1 MVLPLPIGQTHGI
14 FGTVFATCEK
24 EIDIL
29 LLINYNERK
38 RLFLFVWME
47 KQMRTEYRMR
57 DMVFYDDDGNEI
69 PVEEL
74 PWSSYAKEPDPCDD
88 SQDWV
93 YQDDG
98 DSTKDSLDTPVLAE
112 KSKSFPEDTRS
123 AAERRRRVAQS
134 VREEA
139 LRRLELSARTAAEF
153 QSVVSWYDREE
164 QSRMRRERRYESL
177 RGDTPVEY
185 LASDEDGI
193 VPNSMSCPTFRQI
206 CRGEFDDLLCNCL
219 FRMHDLTDRDY
230 LRQIVMNLKQDHK
243 EILHFLGI
251 RLYSAHQ
258 LALLREQTERNI
270 RKVRGTVQRKIHKKL
285 FAALTK
291 LSEENAELTHQ
302 EQAFLK
308 AYTLTQRRRSA
319 HDGKPV

>member
-1 MVLPLPIGQTHGI
+1 
-14 FGTVFATCEK
+14 
-24 EIDIL
+24 
-29 LLINYNERK
+29 
-38 RLFLFVWME
+38 
-47 KQMRTEYRMR
+47 
-57 DMVFYDDDGNEI
+57 
-69 PVEEL
+69 
-74 PWSSYAKEPDPCDD
+74 
-88 SQDWV
+88 
-93 YQDDG
+93 
-98 DSTKDSLDTPVLAE
+98 
-112 KSKSFPEDTRS
+112 
-123 AAERRRRVAQS
+123 
-134 VREEA
+134 
-139 LRRLELSARTAAEF
+139 
-153 QSVVSWYDREE
+153 
-164 QSRMRRERRYESL
+164 MRRERRYESL

-230 LRQIVMNLKQDHK
+230 LRQIVMNLKQDRK
-243 EILHFLGI
+243 EILYFLGI

-291 LSEENAELTHQ
+291 LSEEIAELTHQ

-308 AYTLTQRRRSA
+308 AYTLTQRRRAA

>member
-1 MVLPLPIGQTHGI
+1 
-14 FGTVFATCEK
+14 
-24 EIDIL
+24 
-29 LLINYNERK
+29 
-38 RLFLFVWME
+38 
-47 KQMRTEYRMR
+47 MRTEYRMR

-98 DSTKDSLDTPVLAE
+98 DSTEDSLDTPVLAE

-123 AAERRRRVAQS
+123 AAERRKRVAQS

-230 LRQIVMNLKQDHK
+230 LRQIVMNLKQDRK
-243 EILHFLGI
+243 EILYFLGI

-270 RKVRGTVQRKIHKKL
+270 RKVRGTVQRKICKKL
-285 FAALTK
+285 FAALTD
-291 LSEENAELTHQ
+291 LSKKNAELTHR
-302 EQAFLK
+302 EQVFLK
-308 AYTLTQRRRSA
+308 AYTLTQRRRAA

>member
-1 MVLPLPIGQTHGI
+1 MS
-14 FGTVFATCEK
+14 
-24 EIDIL
+24 
-29 LLINYNERK
+29 
-38 RLFLFVWME
+38 
-47 KQMRTEYRMR
+47 TEYRMR

-69 PVEEL
+69 PDKEL
-74 PWSSYAKEPDPCDD
+74 PWSSNAKEIDPCDD

-98 DSTKDSLDTPVLAE
+98 DSTEDSLDTPVLAE
-112 KSKSFPEDTRS
+112 KSKGFPEDTCS
-123 AAERRRRVAQS
+123 AAERRKRVAQS

-185 LASDEDGI
+185 LAPDEGGI
-193 VPNSMSCPTFRQI
+193 VPHSMSCPTFRQI

-219 FRMHDLTDRDY
+219 FRMHDLTDRDH

-243 EILHFLGI
+243 EILYFLGV
-251 RLYSAHQ
+251 RLYSTQQ
-258 LALLREQTERNI
+258 LALLRGQTERNI
-270 RKVRGTVQRKIHKKL
+270 RKVRGTVQHKIHKKL
-285 FAALTK
+285 FAALTELAK
-291 LSEENAELTHQ
+291 ESGELTHQ
-302 EQAFLK
+302 EQTFLK
-308 AYTLTQRRRSA
+308 EYKPTQRRCA
-319 HDGKPV
+319 GHDDKPV

>member
-1 MVLPLPIGQTHGI
+1 
-14 FGTVFATCEK
+14 
-24 EIDIL
+24 
-29 LLINYNERK
+29 
-38 RLFLFVWME
+38 
-47 KQMRTEYRMR
+47 MRTEYRMR

-69 PVEEL
+69 PDEEL
-74 PWSSYAKEPDPCDD
+74 PWSSNAKEIDPCDD

-98 DSTKDSLDTPVLAE
+98 DGTEDVSDVPLQTEKVLIA
-112 KSKSFPEDTRS
+112 PEDTRS
-123 AAERRRRVAQS
+123 AADRRKRVAQS

-153 QSVVSWYDREE
+153 QSVVNWYDREE

-177 RGDTPVEY
+177 RGNTLIEY
-185 LASDEDGI
+185 LAPDDGGI
-193 VPNSMSCPTFRQI
+193 VPHSMSCPTFRQI

-219 FRMHDLTDRDY
+219 FRMHDLTDRDH

-243 EILHFLGI
+243 EILFFLGI
-251 RLYSAHQ
+251 RLYSTQQ

-285 FAALTK
+285 FAALTELAK
-291 LSEENAELTHQ
+291 ENGELTHQ

-308 AYTLTQRRRSA
+308 EHRFTQRRWAA
-319 HDGKPV
+319 HDGKSV

>member
-1 MVLPLPIGQTHGI
+1 
-14 FGTVFATCEK
+14 
-24 EIDIL
+24 
-29 LLINYNERK
+29 
-38 RLFLFVWME
+38 
-47 KQMRTEYRMR
+47 MRTEYRMR

-69 PVEEL
+69 PDEEL
-74 PWSSYAKEPDPCDD
+74 PWSSNAKEIDPCDD

-93 YQDDG
+93 YLDDG
-98 DSTKDSLDTPVLAE
+98 DSTEDSLDTPVLAE

-123 AAERRRRVAQS
+123 AAERRKRVAQS

-177 RGDTPVEY
+177 RGDTLVEY
-185 LASDEDGI
+185 LAPDEGDI
-193 VPNSMSCPTFRQI
+193 VPHSMSCPTFRQI
-206 CRGEFDDLLCNCL
+206 CRGEFDDLLCNCP
-219 FRMHDLTDRDY
+219 FRMHDLTDRAH

-243 EILHFLGI
+243 EILYFLGV
-251 RLYSAHQ
+251 RLYSAQQ
-258 LALLREQTERNI
+258 LALLRGQTERNI
-270 RKVRGTVQRKIHKKL
+270 RKVRGTVQRKIHKQL
-285 FAALTK
+285 YVALTE
-291 LSEENAELTHQ
+291 LSEANAELTHQ

-308 AYTLTQRRRSA
+308 EYKPAQRRRSA

>member
-1 MVLPLPIGQTHGI
+1 MN
-14 FGTVFATCEK
+14 A
-24 EIDIL
+24 
-29 LLINYNERK
+29 
-38 RLFLFVWME
+38 
-47 KQMRTEYRMR
+47 EYRMR

-69 PVEEL
+69 PDEEL

-98 DSTKDSLDTPVLAE
+98 DSIGDSLDTPVLSE
-112 KSKSFPEDTRS
+112 KNKGIPEDARS
-123 AAERRRRVAQS
+123 AAERRKRVAQS

-185 LASDEDGI
+185 LAPDEGDI
-193 VPNSMSCPTFRQI
+193 VPHSMSCPTFRQI
-206 CRGEFDDLLCNCL
+206 CRGEFDDLLCNCP
-219 FRMHDLTDRDY
+219 FRMHDLTDRDH

-243 EILHFLGI
+243 EILFFLGI
-251 RLYSAHQ
+251 RLYSTQQ

-285 FAALTK
+285 FAALTELAK
-291 LSEENAELTHQ
+291 ENGELTHQ

-308 AYTLTQRRRSA
+308 EHRFTQRRWAA
-319 HDGKPV
+319 HDGKSV

>member
-1 MVLPLPIGQTHGI
+1 
-14 FGTVFATCEK
+14 
-24 EIDIL
+24 
-29 LLINYNERK
+29 
-38 RLFLFVWME
+38 
-47 KQMRTEYRMR
+47 MRTEYRMR

-69 PVEEL
+69 PDDEL
-74 PWSSYAKEPDPCDD
+74 PWSSYAKDPDPCDD

-98 DSTKDSLDTPVLAE
+98 DSTEDSLDTPVLAE
-112 KSKSFPEDTRS
+112 KSKGFPEDTCS
-123 AAERRRRVAQS
+123 AAERRKRVAQS

-185 LASDEDGI
+185 LAPTGDDI
-193 VPNSMSCPTFRQI
+193 VPHSMSCPTFRQI

-243 EILHFLGI
+243 EVLYFLGV
-251 RLYSAHQ
+251 RLYSSQQ

-270 RKVRGTVQRKIHKKL
+270 RKVRGTVPRKIHKKL
-285 FAALTK
+285 FAAITELAK
-291 LSEENAELTHQ
+291 ENGELTHQ

-308 AYTLTQRRRSA
+308 EYQFTQRRRSA

>member
-1 MVLPLPIGQTHGI
+1 
-14 FGTVFATCEK
+14 
-24 EIDIL
+24 
-29 LLINYNERK
+29 
-38 RLFLFVWME
+38 
-47 KQMRTEYRMR
+47 MRTEYRMR
-57 DMVFYDDDGNEI
+57 DMVFYDADGNEI
-69 PVEEL
+69 PDEEL
-74 PWSSYAKEPDPCDD
+74 PWHSNEKEPDPCDD

-98 DSTKDSLDTPVLAE
+98 DGVEDAVDTSVLAE
-112 KSKSFPEDTRS
+112 KSKGFPEDTRS
-123 AAERRRRVAQS
+123 AAERRKRVAQS

-164 QSRMRRERRYESL
+164 QSRIRKERRYESL

-185 LASDEDGI
+185 LAPADGDI
-193 VPNSMSCPTFRQI
+193 VPHSMSCPTFRQI

-219 FRMHDLTDRDY
+219 FRMHDLTDRAH

-243 EILHFLGI
+243 EILFFLGI
-251 RLYSAHQ
+251 RLYSTQQ

-285 FAALTK
+285 FAALTELAK
-291 LSEENAELTHQ
+291 ENGELTHQ

-308 AYTLTQRRRSA
+308 EYSFTERRRA
-319 HDGKPV
+319 THDS

>member
-1 MVLPLPIGQTHGI
+1 
-14 FGTVFATCEK
+14 
-24 EIDIL
+24 
-29 LLINYNERK
+29 
-38 RLFLFVWME
+38 
-47 KQMRTEYRMR
+47 MRTEYRMR

-69 PVEEL
+69 PDEEL
-74 PWSSYAKEPDPCDD
+74 PWSSNAKEIDPCDD

-98 DSTKDSLDTPVLAE
+98 DSTDDSLDPPLRIE
-112 KSKSFPEDTRS
+112 KIKGFPEDTRS
-123 AAERRRRVAQS
+123 AAERRKRVAQS

-185 LASDEDGI
+185 LAPDEGDI
-193 VPNSMSCPTFRQI
+193 VPHSMSCPTFRQI
-206 CRGEFDDLLCNCL
+206 CCGEFDDLLCNCP
-219 FRMHDLTDRDY
+219 FRMHDLTDRDH

-243 EILHFLGI
+243 EILYFLGV
-251 RLYSAHQ
+251 RLYSTQQ

-285 FAALTK
+285 FAALTELAK
-291 LSEENAELTHQ
+291 ENGELTHQ

-308 AYTLTQRRRSA
+308 EYEFTKRRREV

>member
-1 MVLPLPIGQTHGI
+1 MFYL
-14 FGTVFATCEK
+14 
-24 EIDIL
+24 
-29 LLINYNERK
+29 Y
-38 RLFLFVWME
+38 WME
-47 KQMRTEYRMR
+47 KQMCAEYRIR

-69 PVEEL
+69 PDEEL

-93 YQDDG
+93 YQDDA
-98 DSTKDSLDTPVLAE
+98 DSTEDNLDTPAQIE
-112 KSKSFPEDTRS
+112 KSKGFPEDTRS
-123 AAERRRRVAQS
+123 AAERRKRVAQS
-134 VREEA
+134 VRQEA

-185 LASDEDGI
+185 LAPDEGGI
-193 VPNSMSCPTFRQI
+193 VPHSMSCPTFRQI

-219 FRMHDLTDRDY
+219 FRMHDLTDRDH

-243 EILHFLGI
+243 EILYFLWI
-251 RLYSAHQ
+251 RLYSPQQ
-258 LALLREQTERNI
+258 LALLRDQTERNI

-285 FAALTK
+285 YAALTE
-291 LSEENAELTHQ
+291 LANENGELTRQ

-308 AYTLTQRRRSA
+308 ENKPTQRRRA
-319 HDGKPV
+319 VHDGEPV

>member
-1 MVLPLPIGQTHGI
+1 
-14 FGTVFATCEK
+14 
-24 EIDIL
+24 
-29 LLINYNERK
+29 
-38 RLFLFVWME
+38 
-47 KQMRTEYRMR
+47 MRTEYRMR

-69 PVEEL
+69 PDEEL

-98 DSTKDSLDTPVLAE
+98 DGTEDVSDVPLQTEKVLIGQ
-112 KSKSFPEDTRS
+112 EDTRS
-123 AAERRRRVAQS
+123 AAERRKRVAQS

-185 LASDEDGI
+185 LVPDEGGI
-193 VPNSMSCPTFRQI
+193 VPHSMSCPTFRQI

-219 FRMHDLTDRDY
+219 FRMHDLTDRDH

-243 EILHFLGI
+243 EILYFLGI
-251 RLYSAHQ
+251 RLYSPQQ

-285 FAALTK
+285 FAALTELAK
-291 LSEENAELTHQ
+291 ESGELTHQ

-308 AYTLTQRRRSA
+308 EYKPTQRRCAS

>member
-1 MVLPLPIGQTHGI
+1 
-14 FGTVFATCEK
+14 
-24 EIDIL
+24 
-29 LLINYNERK
+29 
-38 RLFLFVWME
+38 
-47 KQMRTEYRMR
+47 MRTEYRMR

-69 PVEEL
+69 PDEEL

-98 DSTKDSLDTPVLAE
+98 DGTEDVSDVPLQTE
-112 KSKSFPEDTRS
+112 KILIGPEDTRS
-123 AAERRRRVAQS
+123 AAERRKRVAQS

-185 LASDEDGI
+185 LAPADGDI
-193 VPNSMSCPTFRQI
+193 VPHSMSCPIFRQI
-206 CRGEFDDLLCNCL
+206 CHGEFDDLLCNCL
-219 FRMHDLTDRDY
+219 FRMHDLTDRAH

-243 EILHFLGI
+243 EILYFLGI
-251 RLYSAHQ
+251 RLYSPQQ

-285 FAALTK
+285 YAALTELAK
-291 LSEENAELTHQ
+291 ENGELTHQ

-308 AYTLTQRRRSA
+308 EYKSTQRRRST

>member
-1 MVLPLPIGQTHGI
+1 
-14 FGTVFATCEK
+14 
-24 EIDIL
+24 
-29 LLINYNERK
+29 
-38 RLFLFVWME
+38 
-47 KQMRTEYRMR
+47 MRTEYRMR

-69 PVEEL
+69 PDEEL
-74 PWSSYAKEPDPCDD
+74 PWSSYAKDPDPCDD
-88 SQDWV
+88 SKDWL

-98 DSTKDSLDTPVLAE
+98 DSTEDIPDVPLQTEKVLIA
-112 KSKSFPEDTRS
+112 PEDTRS

-185 LASDEDGI
+185 LAPADGDI
-193 VPNSMSCPTFRQI
+193 VPHSMSCPTFRQL

-219 FRMHDLTDRDY
+219 FRMHDLTDRDH

-243 EILHFLGI
+243 EILFFLGI
-251 RLYSAHQ
+251 RLYSPQQ

-285 FAALTK
+285 FAALTELAK
-291 LSEENAELTHQ
+291 ENGELTHQ
-302 EQAFLK
+302 ERAFLK
-308 AYTLTQRRRSA
+308 EHRFTQRRRSA

>member
-1 MVLPLPIGQTHGI
+1 
-14 FGTVFATCEK
+14 
-24 EIDIL
+24 
-29 LLINYNERK
+29 
-38 RLFLFVWME
+38 
-47 KQMRTEYRMR
+47 MRTEYRMR

-69 PVEEL
+69 PDEEL

-98 DSTKDSLDTPVLAE
+98 DGTEDVSDVPLQTEKVLIA
-112 KSKSFPEDTRS
+112 PEDTRS
-123 AAERRRRVAQS
+123 AAERRKRVAQS

-177 RGDTPVEY
+177 RGDTPMEY
-185 LASDEDGI
+185 LAPADSDI
-193 VPNSMSCPTFRQI
+193 VPHSMSCPTFRQI

-219 FRMHDLTDRDY
+219 FRMHDLTERAH
-230 LRQIVMNLKQDHK
+230 LRQIVMDLKQDHK
-243 EILHFLGI
+243 EILYFLGV
-251 RLYSAHQ
+251 RLYSTQ
-258 LALLREQTERNI
+258 QFALLREQTERNI
-270 RKVRGTVQRKIHKKL
+270 RKVRGTVQRKIRKKL
-285 FAALTK
+285 FAALTE
-291 LSEENAELTHQ
+291 LSEENAKLTHQ

-308 AYTLTQRRRSA
+308 EYKPTQRRCA
-319 HDGKPV
+319 GHDGKPV

>member
-1 MVLPLPIGQTHGI
+1 
-14 FGTVFATCEK
+14 
-24 EIDIL
+24 
-29 LLINYNERK
+29 
-38 RLFLFVWME
+38 
-47 KQMRTEYRMR
+47 MRTEYRMR

-98 DSTKDSLDTPVLAE
+98 DSTEDSLDTPVLAE

-123 AAERRRRVAQS
+123 AAERRRRVAQR

-164 QSRMRRERRYESL
+164 QSRM

-243 EILHFLGI
+243 EILYFLGI

-285 FAALTK
+285 FAALTD
-291 LSEENAELTHQ
+291 LSKKNAELTQ
-302 EQAFLK
+302 LEQAFLK
-308 AYTLTQRRRSA
+308 EYNPTQRRCAS
-319 HDGKPV
+319 HDGKSV

>member
-1 MVLPLPIGQTHGI
+1 
-14 FGTVFATCEK
+14 
-24 EIDIL
+24 
-29 LLINYNERK
+29 
-38 RLFLFVWME
+38 
-47 KQMRTEYRMR
+47 MRTEYQIR

-69 PVEEL
+69 PDEEL
-74 PWSSYAKEPDPCDD
+74 PWSSYAKESDPCDD

-98 DSTKDSLDTPVLAE
+98 DSTEDSFDTPVQAE
-112 KSKSFPEDTRS
+112 KSKGFPEGTRS
-123 AAERRRRVAQS
+123 AAERRKRVAQS

-153 QSVVSWYDREE
+153 QSIVSWYDREE
-164 QSRMRRERRYESL
+164 QSRMRKERRYESL

-185 LASDEDGI
+185 LAPADGDI
-193 VPNSMSCPTFRQI
+193 VPHSMSCPTFRQI
-206 CRGEFDDLLCNCL
+206 CRGEFDDFLCNCL
-219 FRMHDLTDRDY
+219 FRMHDLTDRAH

-243 EILHFLGI
+243 EIIYFLGI
-251 RLYSAHQ
+251 RLYPTKL
-258 LALLREQTERNI
+258 LADLRGQTERNI

-285 FAALTK
+285 FAALTE
-291 LSEENAELTHQ
+291 LSEANAELTHQ

-308 AYTLTQRRRSA
+308 EYSFTERRRSA

>member
-1 MVLPLPIGQTHGI
+1 
-14 FGTVFATCEK
+14 
-24 EIDIL
+24 
-29 LLINYNERK
+29 
-38 RLFLFVWME
+38 
-47 KQMRTEYRMR
+47 MRTEYRMR

-69 PVEEL
+69 PDEEL

-98 DSTKDSLDTPVLAE
+98 DSTDNSLDTPVLAE

-123 AAERRRRVAQS
+123 AAERRKRVAQS

-164 QSRMRRERRYESL
+164 QSRMRKERRYESL
-177 RGDTPVEY
+177 RGDTPAEY
-185 LASDEDGI
+185 LAPADGGI
-193 VPNSMSCPTFRQI
+193 VPHSMSCPTFRQI
-206 CRGEFDDLLCNCL
+206 CRGEFDDFLCNCL
-219 FRMHDLTDRDY
+219 FRMHDLTDRAH
-230 LRQIVMNLKQDHK
+230 LRKIILGLKLDHK
-243 EILHFLGI
+243 EIIYFLGI
-251 RLYSAHQ
+251 RLYSTKL
-258 LALLREQTERNI
+258 LADLRGQTERNI

-285 FAALTK
+285 FAALTELAK
-291 LSEENAELTHQ
+291 ENGELTHQ

-308 AYTLTQRRRSA
+308 EYSFTERRRA
-319 HDGKPV
+319 THDSKSV

>member
-1 MVLPLPIGQTHGI
+1 
-14 FGTVFATCEK
+14 
-24 EIDIL
+24 
-29 LLINYNERK
+29 
-38 RLFLFVWME
+38 
-47 KQMRTEYRMR
+47 
-57 DMVFYDDDGNEI
+57 
-69 PVEEL
+69 
-74 PWSSYAKEPDPCDD
+74 
-88 SQDWV
+88 
-93 YQDDG
+93 
-98 DSTKDSLDTPVLAE
+98 
-112 KSKSFPEDTRS
+112 
-123 AAERRRRVAQS
+123 
-134 VREEA
+134 
-139 LRRLELSARTAAEF
+139 
-153 QSVVSWYDREE
+153 
-164 QSRMRRERRYESL
+164 MRRERRYESL

-230 LRQIVMNLKQDHK
+230 LRQIVMNLKQDHN
-243 EILHFLGI
+243 EILYFLGI

-308 AYTLTQRRRSA
+308 AYTLTQRRRAA